1 MRVDIHLWWRSGG
14 DSTLGKA
21 KRLQDEAGQR
31 EPPGPRYCGRGMG
44 GQRAAAGGEGAEL
57 REGQASRR
65 GGLGDS

>member
-1 MRVDIHLWWRSGG
+1 M
-14 DSTLGKA
+14 GKA